1 MSTKTKT
8 IHFFRLDMYK
18 LDLDEKGNSVQRFLT
33 SLEKEMYLKDLI
45 QNKLSDR
52 KAIQVEKYNST
63 SGNNTATVE
72 IVSENEN
79 YVFGKMGKEQDIN
92 NYQLRKN
99 ETLASSPIT
108 KGPDQ
113 FFEAFSYFMIDRR
126 TFAVS
131 YIMERSAPSIVFL
144 GDMFT
149 QVFKETDKLWGI
161 TLTIVSKDSLN
172 KLAGKDIIGSI
183 YYDVTIPRGSHKDV
197 TGMNEEDYE
206 LLQNEKHTKVQVK
219 LVADKRKKSMFK
231 TSDMAKKFFSSIA
244 GKTDNVTIKAKDENE
259 SIMQEY
265 RLFDDIMSKK
275 ASFIYDSSKT
285 SEEFEKT
292 IEDQIWLKYQQNRPE
307 ILEYVGF
314 DCEEE

>member
-8 IHFFRLDMYK
+8 VHFFRLDMYK
-18 LDLDEKGNSVQRFLT
+18 IETNNDGDSAQRFLT
-33 SLEKEMYLKDLI
+33 VTEKKHYLSDLI
-45 QNKLSDR
+45 QNKLPER
-52 KAIQVEKYNST
+52 KAIQVKKYNS
-63 SGNNTATVE
+63 SNGNNAATVE

-92 NYQLRKN
+92 NYQLRKS

-113 FFEAFSYFMIDRR
+113 FFEAFSYFMIDKK

-131 YIMERSAPSIVFL
+131 YIMERSAPRIVFL

-149 QVFKETDKLWGI
+149 QVFKESDKLWGA
-161 TLTIVSKDSLN
+161 TVTIVSKDSLT

-183 YYDVTIPRGSHKDV
+183 YYDVTIPKGSHETV
-197 TGMNEEDYE
+197 TGLDEDDYE
-206 LLQNEKHTKVQVK
+206 LLKNEKHTKVHVS
-219 LVADKRKKSMFK
+219 LLADKRKKSMFE
-231 TSDMAKKFFSSIA
+231 SFDAAKKFLTSLGRKS
-244 GKTDNVTIKAKDENE
+244 DNVTIKAKDENE

-275 ASFIYDSSKT
+275 ANFVYDSSKT
-285 SEEFEKT
+285 AEEFEKN
-292 IEDQIWLKYQQNRPE
+292 IEEQIWIKYQQNRSE

-314 DCEEE
+314 NLVEE